1 MQGIAPAVDGRLIRG
16 VKPMKALVYHGT
28 KDLRYQ
34 DFPDPLVGTGEVLL
48 RIKASGLCHTDF
60 NEYINGPL
68 YVASDPHKRTGRSIP
83 LVLGHEFSG
92 EVVEL
97 GPGVKRLRVGD
108 RVAVNAVD
116 ACRECEFC
124 RRGLFV
130 HCPIAATIGFARD
143 GGYAEYAA
151 VPEDCCHVLRANVS
165 FRAAAMVE
173 PFSVSLHSV
182 RRARVEVGSRAAIV
196 GGGTIGL
203 CTLQALRACGVMDVY
218 VIERSSAKRKF
229 AEDLGA
235 SAFIHS
241 EIADPRQAI
250 LQLTGGMGADY
261 TFECVGSSSALH
273 TALSVTRPGG
283 TVCLTGVI
291 SHPME
296 FNWNDLLRDE
306 KTVTTTNAYNDEF
319 PIVIAMLNDGRLKAE
334 PLVSQTFP
342 LKDAWS
348 NLTRFEEAGR
358 ANIKMLIEMSH

>member
-1 MQGIAPAVDGRLIRG
+1 M
-16 VKPMKALVYHGT
+16 
-28 KDLRYQ
+28 
-34 DFPDPLVGTGEVLL
+34 LL

-68 YVASDPHKRTGRSIP
+68 YVASTPHKRTGRSIP

-97 GPGVKRLRVGD
+97 GPGVTRLRVGD

-116 ACRECEFC
+116 SCRKCEFC

-130 HCPIAATIGFARD
+130 HCPVAATIGFARD

-151 VPEDCCHVLRANVS
+151 VPEDCCHVLRPNVS
-165 FRAAAMVE
+165 FRSAAMVE
-173 PFSVSLHSV
+173 PFSVALHSA
-182 RRARVEVGSRAAIV
+182 RRARVEIGGTAAIV

-203 CTLQALRACGVMDVY
+203 CTLQALRACGVVDVY
-218 VIERSSAKRKF
+218 VIEKSSAKRKF

-235 SAFIHS
+235 SAFIQADIS
-241 EIADPRQAI
+241 DPRRAVSD
-250 LQLTGGMGADY
+250 LTGGMGVDY
-261 TFECVGSSSALH
+261 TFECVGSGAALN

-291 SHPME
+291 PHAIE
-296 FNWNDLLRDE
+296 FNWNDVLSVE
-306 KTVTTTNAYNDEF
+306 KTITTTNAYNDEF
-319 PIVIAMLNDGRLKAE
+319 PTVIAMLNDGRLKAE
-334 PLVSQTFP
+334 PLISQTFP

-348 NLTRFEEAGR
+348 NLTHFEEAGR
-358 ANIKMLIEMSH
+358 ANIKMLIEMNA